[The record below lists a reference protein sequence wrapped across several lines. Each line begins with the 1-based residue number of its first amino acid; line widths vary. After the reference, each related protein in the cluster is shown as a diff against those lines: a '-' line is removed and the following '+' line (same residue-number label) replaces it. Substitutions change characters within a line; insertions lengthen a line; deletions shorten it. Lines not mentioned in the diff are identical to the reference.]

1 MGGTMTTIQ
10 EKTTEQ
16 TVTEN
21 AVDERL
27 QYILDEFGYENEDD
41 VSDSDYTRV
50 EDNFIQ
56 GANDLIYAGEN
67 QIEALIEAGFTELA
81 EKFKDMSVISGAYD
95 WTRENL

>member
-1 MGGTMTTIQ
+1 MTATQ

-21 AVDERL
+21 TVDERL
-27 QYILDEFGYENEDD
+27 QYILDEFGYESEDE
-41 VSDSDYTRV
+41 VSDSDYNRV

-56 GANDLIYAGEN
+56 GANDLIYTGED

-81 EKFKDMSVISGAYD
+81 EKFKNMSVVSGAYD